1 MTRLDFSG
9 KEFVYNHHL
18 SVQYSELKPDL
29 AKSLVGKDG
38 HAKVQARLDGNL
50 IIHGDNLRALKA
62 LLPRYEGRVNCIY
75 IDPPY
80 NTGNEGWCYNDNVN
94 MPYLQEWFSNNPV
107 NQEDMQRHEKWCCM
121 MWPRLTLLRQLLAD
135 DGVIFISID
144 DNEVHHLRMMMD
156 EIFGE
161 ENLLYQ
167 ITVIN
172 KLNGND
178 NSSGMIE
185 THEYCLI
192 YAKNESLFKIGTLNI
207 DDDENSQWQEDD
219 ISFYKNGRGLKR
231 TGIDAPRD
239 KRPNLYFPIYID
251 EKKLTISLEKDK
263 NHTFELLPTVENK
276 EMSWTWS
283 REKFLTDS
291 YDVIVNKTLDGYSLY
306 KKQRQ
311 DFRDLP
317 SKRGRTSFYH
327 PSYSTATSAKIIN
340 DLFGNK
346 IFDYSKS
353 PYLIKDL
360 LQLGTKN
367 DSIVLDSFAG
377 SGTTAH
383 AVLELN
389 KEDGGERKFILVE
402 CEDYANDV
410 TAERVRRVIKGVP
423 SAKKEPLKSGLGG
436 EFTFCELS
444 EPIDFDK
451 LLEGENLP
459 SSKEFAGLVWNLFSD
474 KAFDEKKYN
483 EKEFLIGSR
492 DNELVFCFY
501 KPDKNY
507 LLSNESCLNTIR
519 AEELSS
525 SYPDKEII
533 VYAPACFVPNS
544 ILAKNNIKFAYLPFA
559 LFRLG

>member
-29 AKSLVGKDG
+29 AKSMVGKDG
-38 HAKVQARLDGNL
+38 QAKLDGNL

-161 ENLLYQ
+161 DNFVASIIWHSNKNVMKGSHYIRKDHEYIMAYRKSDSLKKIRTENKNLSFSNPDNDPKGEWLSTNATYTDGGFKYS
-167 ITVIN
+167 I
-172 KLNGND
+172 KLPDGTSCVRNWRFSQDDYESGNVNLFFNNGNIPRLKGYK
-178 NSSGMIE
+178 S
-185 THEYCLI
+185 EY
-192 YAKNESLFKIGTLNI
+192 NI
-207 DDDENSQWQEDD
+207 
-219 ISFYKNGRGLKR
+219 
-231 TGIDAPRD
+231 
-239 KRPNLYFPIYID
+239 
-251 EKKLTISLEKDK
+251 
-263 NHTFELLPTVENK
+263 H
-276 EMSWTWS
+276 
-283 REKFLTDS
+283 
-291 YDVIVNKTLDGYSLY
+291 NKTASSLILDIATTT
-306 KKQRQ
+306 
-311 DFRDLP
+311 
-317 SKRGRTSFYH
+317 TSRNNLAAIFSCDVKDIPFDTPKDNNLIRYLLEIG
-327 PSYSTATSAKIIN
+327 SNKNSII
-340 DLFGNK
+340 
-346 IFDYSKS
+346 
-353 PYLIKDL
+353 
-360 LQLGTKN
+360 
-367 DSIVLDSFAG
+367 LDSFAG

-383 AVLELN
+383 ATLELN
-389 KEDGGERKFILVE
+389 KEDGGERKFILIE

-410 TAERVRRVIKGVP
+410 TAERVRCVIKGVP
-423 SAKKEPLKSGLGG
+423 SAKAEALKSGLGG
-436 EFTFCELS
+436 DFTFCELS

-451 LLEGENLP
+451 LLDGENLP

-483 EKEFLIGSR
+483 EKEFLIGSK

-525 SYPDKEII
+525 SYPNKEII

-559 LFRLG
+559 LFKLG